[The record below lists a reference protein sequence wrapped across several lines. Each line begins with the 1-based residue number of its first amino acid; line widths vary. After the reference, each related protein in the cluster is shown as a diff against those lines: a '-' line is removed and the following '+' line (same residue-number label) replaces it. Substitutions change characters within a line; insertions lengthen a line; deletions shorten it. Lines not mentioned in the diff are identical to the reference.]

1 MHLQANGAVC
11 KFTKPP
17 HSSDI
22 QHTVDKEDVR
32 KVSAV
37 NVQEGVPLSLPSL
50 AEAILGDECARISYL
65 RLIKSFPEIE
75 IKSVL
80 AEDKSIV
87 TFLNRVRCI

>member
-1 MHLQANGAVC
+1 M
-11 KFTKPP
+11 
-17 HSSDI
+17 S
-22 QHTVDKEDVR
+22 E
-32 KVSAV
+32 KVSAL
-37 NVQEGVPLSLPSL
+37 NVHEGFPLLLPSL
-50 AEAILGDECARISYL
+50 AGAIWGDECARISYL